1 MSNKFEIP
9 LDIPNVTIEGVDI
22 NRKGDFVITVTS
34 TEQGTPCHRCGRPL
48 TKRCGHGGGG
58 NTKTFTDF
66 GSQDLPAYFPGEIRM
81 LP

>member
-22 NRKGDFVITVTS
+22 NRKGDFVITVVS

-48 TKRCGHGGGG
+48 TKRCGHDPTIGG
-58 NTKTFTDF
+58 FA
-66 GSQDLPAYFPGEIRM
+66 DLLESKSEAKQTR
-81 LP
+81 